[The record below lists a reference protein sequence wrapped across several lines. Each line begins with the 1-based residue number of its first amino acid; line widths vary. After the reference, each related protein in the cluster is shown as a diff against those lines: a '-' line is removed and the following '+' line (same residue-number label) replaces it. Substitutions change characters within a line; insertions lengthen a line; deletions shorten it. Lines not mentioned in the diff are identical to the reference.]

1 MEKWALIRHFE
12 RIPDESLREH
22 DISTYRL
29 ESLTENE
36 EISEDILVLSD
47 EFSELLK

>member
-1 MEKWALIRHFE
+1 MKKWALISHFE
-12 RIPDESLREH
+12 GVPDESLREH

-36 EISEDILVLSD
+36 EISENILFLPD
-47 EFSELLK
+47 EFSELLE